1 MIHRLTKN
9 VEVLT
14 NEQPLAKG
22 ETVPG
27 HRHRFPH
34 PTICHSGALR
44 LELLSDVD
52 GSVESYVDLVSGNE
66 LPIHDVPAGRA
77 HRLIALED
85 NTRYMCLHLYR
96 DDEGA
101 VVTEPTGVEDGQTA
115 GERLCLPDE
124 E

>member
-14 NEQPLAKG
+14 CERPLAKG
-22 ETVPG
+22 EPVPG
-27 HRHRFPH
+27 HRHKFPH

-52 GSVESYVDLVSGNE
+52 GSVESFVDLRSGDL
-66 LPIHDVPAGRA
+66 LPIHDVPAGRE

-85 NTRYMCLHLYR
+85 NTRYMCLHLYH
-96 DDEGA
+96 DKDGA
-101 VVTEPTGVEDGQTA
+101 VVSEATGWESPETVGV
-115 GERLCLPDE
+115 RLCRPDME
-124 E
+124 